1 MLSQEITNEISKNL
15 YDQTI
20 EQAFLGALILENRL
34 IENVPDDF
42 RSYCFYNIL
51 NGHIYDSI
59 HKFYNKSSVAD
70 PITISYDLQGISDF
84 SDIDLKK
91 YIVDLTD
98 SVISFGNVADY
109 AEIIRDLYIRRCIVQ
124 ISDNAISE
132 AKKINITDH
141 SGTKLLESVEEEFY
155 QLSNTSY
162 FDGRTYMF
170 ADALATSIESAAN
183 AFKKE
188 GAIVGV
194 PTGFV
199 AIDQKMG
206 GLHNSDLIIVAG
218 RPSMGKTAFATNIA
232 FNAAKSKLI
241 DRNDGAGVL
250 FFSLEMSAEQLATRI
265 LSSEANISSDNI
277 RRGEIDKDALE
288 KFLQISRDFEGLS
301 LFIDDGAN
309 VSTNYI
315 RNKIRK
321 IKRRHDIGLVVIDY
335 LQLISSNKRENR
347 VQEISEITRSLKNIA
362 KEYNIPIVALSQ
374 LSRAVE
380 QRDDK
385 KPQLSDLRES
395 GSIEQ
400 DADVVMFIYREEYYK
415 SRKEP
420 AEGTPEH
427 LKWQAEMEDCYNR
440 ADVIIA
446 KQRHGPVGTIRLFF
460 DGRLTKFGNLI
471 D

>member
-1 MLSQEITNEISKNL
+1 M
-15 YDQTI
+15 
-20 EQAFLGALILENRL
+20 
-34 IENVPDDF
+34 
-42 RSYCFYNIL
+42 
-51 NGHIYDSI
+51 
-59 HKFYNKSSVAD
+59 
-70 PITISYDLQGISDF
+70 
-84 SDIDLKK
+84 
-91 YIVDLTD
+91 
-98 SVISFGNVADY
+98 
-109 AEIIRDLYIRRCIVQ
+109 
-124 ISDNAISE
+124 
-132 AKKINITDH
+132 
-141 SGTKLLESVEEEFY
+141 
-155 QLSNTSY
+155 
-162 FDGRTYMF
+162 
-170 ADALATSIESAAN
+170 
-183 AFKKE
+183 
-188 GAIVGV
+188 
-194 PTGFV
+194 
-199 AIDQKMG
+199 
-206 GLHNSDLIIVAG
+206 
-218 RPSMGKTAFATNIA
+218 
-232 FNAAKSKLI
+232 
-241 DRNDGAGVL
+241 
-250 FFSLEMSAEQLATRI
+250 
-265 LSSEANISSDNI
+265 
-277 RRGEIDKDALE
+277 
-288 KFLQISRDFEGLS
+288 QISRDFEGLS

-420 AEGTPEH
+420 SEGTPEH